1 MTPCMKRSLS
11 FRIAV
16 ERAEDTLKATSAR
29 FSVGPG
35 SLRMGLIDELYFLH
49 KKDRED
55 DVGSVTER
63 IKTMQVMPRGAVH

>member
-35 SLRMGLIDELYFLH
+35 SLRAGLIDELYFLH
-49 KKDRED
+49 KDRED
-55 DVGSVTER
+55 DVGLVTER
-63 IKTMQVMPRGAVH
+63 IKRMQVTAQGAIH